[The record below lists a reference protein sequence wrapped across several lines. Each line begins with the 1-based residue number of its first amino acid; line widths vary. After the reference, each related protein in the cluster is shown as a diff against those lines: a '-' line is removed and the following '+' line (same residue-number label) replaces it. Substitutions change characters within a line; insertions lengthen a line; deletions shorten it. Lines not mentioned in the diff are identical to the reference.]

1 MSDQN
6 DVCCTLCKTDMAT
19 QFGGASPTRQQA
31 VISGNVT
38 TPGPCFVAD
47 VITFQSPSML
57 IFDPPTTRDTD
68 QNEYA
73 VICRKLIVQGG
84 KPPTT
89 DTPCNPGDPGSHY
102 GNSNVI
108 TWAGRLHAPPSAAP
122 IPAPAPQPAG
132 TGLDGINGQTGNS
145 GTDGASPA
153 GTVRQGAAKLV
164 IVALEVQFLNAGN
177 LVIDWAGQNGG
188 DGGQGQL
195 GGNAGSGTT
204 GSNGSDEGWPS
215 SGCASPTGAGGNG
228 GTGGAGGAGGNGGAG
243 GAGGQIVII
252 GSAQDIGASGVFNN
266 ANRFTYV
273 TKSLG
278 GKGGP
283 GSHGGTGG
291 AGGEPGS
298 RTSSCPAA
306 TKGTAGNSLIT
317 QYSAVGAA
325 GSPRGSP
332 MPNPV
337 LETLS
342 KGACAEP
349 IARPLVFGANS
360 LPQSFRRCATGA
372 GAGTLTLAGQYLDQ
386 IASVSSS
393 LAGVTAAIDSSS
405 TDTQLTLDL
414 TIAANSASGTGDL
427 IFAYAFPPGLQQTLA
442 GAITINVCAASAIS
456 PVSGA
461 HGSSVN
467 VTISGKAFD
476 LAAAIHDVS
485 VSGTGVTVTAGSVNV
500 VDEQTLTCSFVI
512 DSSAAQT
519 ARDVVVKAGVASN
532 PCASTLAQ
540 AFTVT

>member
-108 TWAGRLHAPPSAAP
+108 TWAGRLHAPPPAAP

-298 RTSSCPAA
+298 RTSSSGRYEGHGRQFIDHAVQCGGCRGLSARVTDAKSGARNLEQGGLRRAHRKTLGVRREFA
-306 TKGTAGNSLIT
+306 TSIIPPLRHGSRRGNSD
-317 QYSAVGAA
+317 
-325 GSPRGSP
+325 
-332 MPNPV
+332 
-337 LETLS
+337 
-342 KGACAEP
+342 AC
-349 IARPLVFGANS
+349 R
-360 LPQSFRRCATGA
+360 
-372 GAGTLTLAGQYLDQ
+372 
-386 IASVSSS
+386 
-393 LAGVTAAIDSSS
+393 
-405 TDTQLTLDL
+405 
-414 TIAANSASGTGDL
+414 
-427 IFAYAFPPGLQQTLA
+427 
-442 GAITINVCAASAIS
+442 
-456 PVSGA
+456 
-461 HGSSVN
+461 
-467 VTISGKAFD
+467 TISRSDRECVEQSCGSHGRHRQQQHRH
-476 LAAAIHDVS
+476 AAH
-485 VSGTGVTVTAGSVNV
+485 
-500 VDEQTLTCSFVI
+500 
-512 DSSAAQT
+512 
-519 ARDVVVKAGVASN
+519 ARSDHCGQFG
-532 PCASTLAQ
+532 LRYR
-540 AFTVT
+540 